1 MLITQK
7 HKYALRAIFELAK
20 RRQSGP
26 TKLSV
31 IAEAQAIPLR
41 FLEVIMPQLKNS
53 GLVSS
58 KRGCYGGYAL
68 IKPPD
73 QVSVGEIF
81 RYLDDRRSQNRR
93 EACIAKQGC
102 PLHDN
107 CAFMPMW
114 DRVCHAI
121 YDVYDQTTIQDLI
134 GNEKLATP
142 RPHPPASE

>member
-7 HKYALRAIFELAK
+7 HKYALRALFELAK

-26 TKLSV
+26 TKLAV

-41 FLEVIMPQLKNS
+41 FLEVIMPQLKQS

-73 QVSVGEIF
+73 QLSVGEIF
-81 RYLDDRRSQNRR
+81 RFLDDHRSQNRCD
-93 EACIAKQGC
+93 ACIAKEGC

-107 CAFMPMW
+107 CAFRPMW
-114 DRVCHAI
+114 DRVCLAI
-121 YDVYDQTTIQDLI
+121 YEVYDQTTIQDLI
-134 GNEKLATP
+134 NNEKLAAP
-142 RPHPPASE
+142 LPHPPVSG